1 MPIIAI
7 SGQHGSG
14 KTTAA
19 KMLAESLNYRY
30 LSAGSIFRE
39 MAEKKGYTLE
49 EFTALAEKDTSID
62 EYIDRKTVEIAK
74 SEKDLIVD
82 AQLAGWLLK
91 DIADLSICISASFD
105 KRIERIAKRENRTI
119 EEVFKETITREKSE
133 KERYASLYS
142 FDLSDLSIYDLIIN
156 TDRLEAQTVV
166 KIILAAIKERD

>member
-1 MPIIAI
+1 M
-7 SGQHGSG
+7 
-14 KTTAA
+14 
-19 KMLAESLNYRY
+19 
-30 LSAGSIFRE
+30 
-39 MAEKKGYTLE
+39 
-49 EFTALAEKDTSID
+49 
-62 EYIDRKTVEIAK
+62 
-74 SEKDLIVD
+74 IVD

-119 EEVFKETITREKSE
+119 EEVFKETKTREKSE